1 MKPSTFS
8 SSFDLFSSSMGTR
21 PAALS
26 FATGVTGS
34 GGVRTRPS
42 SFTSV
47 ALVAIYG
54 LHPGNDL
61 QCGGKRS
68 RIQAQCCIVCLIQ
81 LSAQPKYRMF
91 SHQVGTGR
99 SEEHTYELQSLM

>member
-26 FATGVTGS
+26 FAPGVTGS

-47 ALVAIYG
+47 ALVAISG

-68 RIQAQCCIVCLIQ
+68 RLQAQFCIVCLLQ
-81 LSAQPKYRMF
+81 LSAQQNFRLF
-91 SHQVGTGR
+91 INQVGPV
-99 SEEHTYELQSLM
+99 YSLLPIPHQKPP

>member
-61 QCGGKRS
+61 QCG
-68 RIQAQCCIVCLIQ
+68 
-81 LSAQPKYRMF
+81 
-91 SHQVGTGR
+91 R
-99 SEEHTYELQSLM
+99 SEERRVGTEGVSTCRSRWWPYHLKKKQKRKQKKRA

>member
-8 SSFDLFSSSMGTR
+8 SSFDLFSLSSGTR
-21 PAALS
+21 PGALA
-26 FATGVTGS
+26 FATGVTGA
-34 GGVRTRPS
+34 GGVRTRPA

-47 ALVAIYG
+47 AVVAIYG

-81 LSAQPKYRMF
+81 LSAQQKYRMF
-91 SHQVGTGR
+91 SHQVGPG
-99 SEEHTYELQSLM
+99 